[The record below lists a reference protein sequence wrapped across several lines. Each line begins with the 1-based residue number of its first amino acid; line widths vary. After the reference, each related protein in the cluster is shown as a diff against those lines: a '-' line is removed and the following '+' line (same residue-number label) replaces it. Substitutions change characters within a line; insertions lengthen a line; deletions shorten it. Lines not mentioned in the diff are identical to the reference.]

1 MYNNAGHFVK
11 KVKEDS
17 LSNFL
22 ESLSFRVNGYGRFLQ
37 QDVSSFR
44 QFFCNDMEFILIAR
58 GSSVLYTL
66 DQTHRLTPGTLILLK
81 PFQLYTAICQPG
93 EKLYYYYIH
102 FDVQPSHLTESYLKM
117 ISGDEMALVV
127 PPGELPGFLP
137 AFAGMQNDWRNE
149 SPGLMALIRSYLAIL
164 TVHLERRIQRDPSLT
179 ISGRPEGNYNLDM
192 LSKAL
197 EYITGHLDE
206 PFKLEDLCRHLGISR
221 AAFISYSGACST
233 QSRAITLPKPD
244 FAKRKFCCK
253 QPVAPSAKRPSS
265 VAFVPPAISAGSS
278 KRLTAFPLRSF
289 YKNIRTKKRSFQSNV
304 G

>member
-1 MYNNAGHFVK
+1 MYNNAGRFVK

-102 FDVQPSHLTESYLKM
+102 FDVQPSHLTESYLQM

-127 PPGELPGFLP
+127 PPGELPDFLP

-206 PFKLEDLCRHLGISR
+206 PFKLEDLCRHLGISPSGLYKLFR
-221 AAFISYSGACST
+221 RMLHTKPSDYIAKARLRQAEILLQTTGCTISEAAKQCGFCSASHLSRQFKTTYGLSPT
-233 QSRAITLPKPD
+233 QFLQKYTHEKE
-244 FAKRKFCCK
+244 
-253 QPVAPSAKRPSS
+253 V
-265 VAFVPPAISAGSS
+265 
-278 KRLTAFPLRSF
+278 FPE
-289 YKNIRTKKRSFQSNV
+289 
-304 G
+304 

>member
-127 PPGELPGFLP
+127 PPGELPDFYRRLLVCKTTGGTK
-137 AFAGMQNDWRNE
+137 A
-149 SPGLMALIRSYLAIL
+149 PGSW
-164 TVHLERRIQRDPSLT
+164 P
-179 ISGRPEGNYNLDM
+179 
-192 LSKAL
+192 
-197 EYITGHLDE
+197 
-206 PFKLEDLCRHLGISR
+206 
-221 AAFISYSGACST
+221 
-233 QSRAITLPKPD
+233 
-244 FAKRKFCCK
+244 
-253 QPVAPSAKRPSS
+253 
-265 VAFVPPAISAGSS
+265 
-278 KRLTAFPLRSF
+278 
-289 YKNIRTKKRSFQSNV
+289 
-304 G
+304 